1 MVVSDVCAKPLSVCA
16 APPKRALSLCATW
29 LQPAPPWPSCAA
41 SSLAALVSSLL
52 SGAASLLPELPSC
65 AASLLLAPPSCT
77 CAASPQPALPS
88 CEASSQLAPSSCA
101 ALLQPAPS
109 SCAAPRLLE
118 PTSCATSLLLTLC
131 AVELNPALC
140 AVELN
145 PALCSVVLNPALCSV
160 ALCAVE
166 LNPALCSVALNPALC
181 AIAFDS
187 VSSLRFEEESP
198 VPSQEAPLTS
208 HEALLPFQEAPLP
221 VKEAPLPFKKAPMS
235 YMALIYRTTV
245 TMGLVVTFSSHRLLI
260 GDMAS
265 PPALNRCGPA
275 ILQQLSFVHVLYV
288 TTLAALAVY
297 SAINPWSCDLMLM
310 PHNSHHVG
318 GLLRLLALQC
328 AASSPVV
335 WPHNSHHVG
344 DFVAVSYSSHQLLI
358 GDMASPAWNRFQSQ
372 PVAVTGGA
380 VDVLLPEGALTDGG
394 AASPGGVSAPGSP
407 DLRFVASRHL
417 SVAND
422 AVPVASPAVVPASP
436 YVAISENSLFDAYD
450 PDQNWDATNGLDTS
464 ASSEYFDGDDPDLQ
478 SWFPSQLTSDRSSPQ
493 PSSST
498 LRMKSFTLLC
508 IAMIMLIPGPG
519 LITAMLCLLP
529 LILHLACRM
538 LTVVMQWW
546 RKHW

>member
-1 MVVSDVCAKPLSVCA
+1 M
-16 APPKRALSLCATW
+16 
-29 LQPAPPWPSCAA
+29 
-41 SSLAALVSSLL
+41 
-52 SGAASLLPELPSC
+52 
-65 AASLLLAPPSCT
+65 
-77 CAASPQPALPS
+77 
-88 CEASSQLAPSSCA
+88 
-101 ALLQPAPS
+101 
-109 SCAAPRLLE
+109 
-118 PTSCATSLLLTLC
+118 
-131 AVELNPALC
+131 ELNPALC

-245 TMGLVVTFSSHRLLI
+245 TIGLVVTFSSHRLLI

-493 PSSST
+493 PRPRPSYTFRASQFEDQRPAQFFDFEDGAFHSALHRDDHARSRPRPNHSYALLATVDLASRLSDADGRDAMVAKALVAVASVPGKVDHAASLKLQALIALRSSFKLHST
-498 LRMKSFTLLC
+498 ITSVATLLWQQC
-508 IAMIMLIPGPG
+508 LKSSVP
-519 LITAMLCLLP
+519 LCTMTLSLCCSSAFRIQTPFQQLL
-529 LILHLACRM
+529 A
-538 LTVVMQWW
+538 TS
-546 RKHW
+546 